1 MGQMTMTR
9 KINWHGKRFTSGAAA
24 AALGIILT
32 GLFLAPLPG
41 RPASAAPTVSAAI
54 LANSVP
60 TVPILQ
66 IGIPPAIII
75 PNATAP
81 SLGRP
86 LYLAKAKKDDE
97 LLDKDDDD
105 DKDLLTD
112 DDEDD
117 DDDLLKI
124 DDDDHEGKTEET
136 AKHVGA
142 KPLGKAGKEHAAL
155 FAESRYPSA
164 TTCGTC
170 HPRHFEEWAVSQ
182 HSYAQLSPAYMAFQ
196 NFVNLQVNGTN
207 GDFCIRCHNQVGMN
221 MEEPTQISN
230 LERHPTSREAITCI
244 VCHRVANIY
253 NKASGRVALVEGDL
267 LQPVYGPKGNE
278 ELKRVLDNR
287 QDYRV
292 VTKADEPGRK
302 IHIEAIKFK
311 EISTSTF
318 CGTCHDVTLL
328 NGFRL
333 EEAFSEYRAS
343 PAAAKGISCQD
354 CHMGKVQGIVS
365 GYNEGPAAVVG
376 GVPTKSRKLTNHIMA
391 GPDYTLVHPGIFPHN
406 ADAQQLAT
414 LANWLTFDVA
424 AGWGTDKFEDN
435 VPKNYRFPKAWD
447 AIDTRYDAREILD
460 VQFKRLAFVRDKRLE
475 LLRNGYLLS
484 DVKATRADRGGIEI
498 QAKVS
503 NITEGHNTP
512 TGFTGERLVWLRIT
526 VKDRDGKVVFQSGDT
541 DPNGDVRDNESAF
554 VHAGELPLDTQ
565 LFNLQ
570 SRFLVQN
577 IRGGE
582 RERTVTILYSTTALP
597 FLRPTRLSLILTG
610 ESTVERNHRKG
621 IEALGHR
628 IAKFEID
635 GDLLT
640 GRGPYQAK
648 IELLAQMFPINLI
661 STIQVVG
668 FDYGL
673 SPRAV
678 GDAVVAGREVFY
690 EENLTIDVR

>member
-1 MGQMTMTR
+1 MGQMTMAR

>member
-1 MGQMTMTR
+1 MTQTTDRNAGQ
-9 KINWHGKRFTSGAAA
+9 FTTGPVIAALSTVLIGFLLPALLSGPAVAAA
-24 AALGIILT
+24 ATDTVLQSESV
-32 GLFLAPLPG
+32 
-41 RPASAAPTVSAAI
+41 PAADG
-54 LANSVP
+54 VP
-60 TVPILQ
+60 TV
-66 IGIPPAIII
+66 
-75 PNATAP
+75 
-81 SLGRP
+81 GRT
-86 LYLAKAKKDDE
+86 LLVAQAKEKDDDDD
-97 LLDKDDDD
+97 LLSKDDDDD
-105 DKDLLTD
+105 DKDLLKDD
-112 DDEDD
+112 DDEKEPMEKSAQTD
-117 DDDLLKI
+117 
-124 DDDDHEGKTEET
+124 
-136 AKHVGA
+136 A
-142 KPLGKAGKEHAAL
+142 KPRSEAGKEHAAL

-182 HSYAQLSPAYMAFQ
+182 HSYAQLSPAYMALQ
-196 NFVNLQVNGTN
+196 NFINSQVNGTN

-230 LERHPTSREAITCI
+230 LERHPTSREGITCI

-253 NKASGRVALVEGDL
+253 NKASGRIALVEGDL
-267 LQPVYGPKGNE
+267 LQPVYGPAGNK

-287 QDYRV
+287 QEYRV

-302 IHIEAIKFK
+302 IHTEAIEFK

-333 EEAFSEYRAS
+333 EEAFSEYRDS

-365 GYNEGPAAVVG
+365 GYDEGPAAVVG

-391 GPDYTLVHPGIFPHN
+391 GPDYSLVHPGIFPHN
-406 ADAQQLAT
+406 AEAQQLAT
-414 LANWLTFDVA
+414 LAEWLTFDIA
-424 AGWGTDKFEDN
+424 AGWGTDEFEDN
-435 VPKNYRFPKAWD
+435 VPKGYKFPKVWQSVD
-447 AIDTRYDAREILD
+447 ARYDAREILNF
-460 VQFKRLAFVRDKRLE
+460 QLKRLALVRDKRLE
-475 LLRNGYLLS
+475 VLRNGYLLS

-512 TGFTGERLVWLRIT
+512 TGFTGERLVWIRIT
-526 VKDRDGKVVFQSGDT
+526 VMDADGKIVFTSGDT

-554 VHAGELPLDTQ
+554 VHAGELPLDEQ

-582 RERTVTILYSTTALP
+582 RERTVTIPYSTTALP

-621 IEALGHR
+621 IEPLGHR
-628 IAKFEID
+628 IAKYQVD
-635 GDLLT
+635 GDALT
-640 GRGPYQAK
+640 GRGPYRAK
-648 IELLAQMFPINLI
+648 VELLAQMFPINLI

-668 FDYGL
+668 FDYGI
-673 SPRAV
+673 SPRAA
-678 GDAVVAGREVFY
+678 GDAVVAGREVLY
-690 EENLTIDVR
+690 EENLTIDVK

>member
-1 MGQMTMTR
+1 MGRITMTQ
-9 KINWHGKRFTSGAAA
+9 IFNWYGKRCGAGVTA
-24 AALGIILT
+24 AALGTVLT
-32 GLFLAPLPG
+32 GLCLAPLL
-41 RPASAAPTVSAAI
+41 AAPAMAAPAVDTPR
-54 LANSVP
+54 LASSSLAAS
-60 TVPILQ
+60 ILQ
-66 IGIPPAIII
+66 TGPTPKIFTPAK
-75 PNATAP
+75 AVVP
-81 SLGRP
+81 SFAQP
-86 LYLAKAKKDDE
+86 LLLAQAKKDEDE

-105 DKDLLTD
+105 DDDDKDLLK
-112 DDEDD
+112 DD
-117 DDDLLKI
+117 DDDDDKDLLKNDGEDKNAAEAI
-124 DDDDHEGKTEET
+124 AQSE
-136 AKHVGA
+136 
-142 KPLGKAGKEHAAL
+142 AGKEHAAL
-155 FAESRYPSA
+155 FAENRYPSA

-182 HSYAQLSPAYMAFQ
+182 HSYAQLSPAYMALQ
-196 NFVNLQVNGTN
+196 NFINLQVNGTN

-221 MEEPTQISN
+221 MEERTQISN
-230 LERHPTSREAITCI
+230 LERHPTSREGITCI

-267 LQPVYGPKGNE
+267 LQPVYGPTGNK
-278 ELKRVLDNR
+278 ELKRVLENR
-287 QDYRV
+287 QEYRV

-302 IHIEAIKFK
+302 IHTEVIEFK

-343 PAAAKGISCQD
+343 PAAGKGISCQD

-365 GYNEGPAAVVG
+365 GYHEGPAAVVG
-376 GVPTKSRKLTNHIMA
+376 GVPTKPRKLTNHVMA
-391 GPDYTLVHPGIFPHN
+391 GPDYSLLPPGIFPHN
-406 ADAQQLAT
+406 AEAQQLAT
-414 LANWLTFDVA
+414 LAEWLTFDVA
-424 AGWGTDKFEDN
+424 AGWGTDKFEDS
-435 VPKNYRFPKAWD
+435 VPKGTKFPKAWD
-447 AIDTRYDAREILD
+447 SIDARYDAREIIDYQLE
-460 VQFKRLAFVRDKRLE
+460 RLAYVRTLRLE
-475 LLRNGYLLS
+475 VLRNGYLLS
-484 DVKATRADRGGIEI
+484 DVKATRADRNGIEI

-512 TGFTGERLVWLRIT
+512 TGFTGERLIWIRIT
-526 VKDRDGKVVFQSGDT
+526 VMDGDGKVVFQSGDT

-554 VHAGELPLDTQ
+554 VHAGELPLDEQ

-582 RERTVTILYSTTALP
+582 RERTVTIPYSTTALP

-628 IAKFEID
+628 IAKFQID
-635 GDLLT
+635 GDMLT
-640 GRGPYQAK
+640 GAGTYTAK
-648 IELLAQMFPINLI
+648 VELLAQMFPINLI

-668 FDYGL
+668 FDYGI
-673 SPRAV
+673 SPRAA
-678 GDAVVAGREVFY
+678 GDAVVAGREVLY
-690 EENLTIDVR
+690 EENLTINVK